1 MNKLLYISIILVLL
15 FGCEKSDDESHRA
28 NEFLLHMEGR
38 YVLKEMYSE
47 EPLDLN
53 FDDVYNTDMFEEM
66 DCQVVYP
73 LELYDASV
81 EYHVSSNRLEL
92 MFEVSNSQVY
102 SESEPYQQCF
112 FNQSLYYSKILV
124 DEGTDDINVITSG
137 TPEREE
143 EYGYLTGGQYNE
155 RKLHLNVDKI
165 LFTSEGWQ
173 TVPIHIIYEWN
184 NP

>member
-1 MNKLLYISIILVLL
+1 MNKFLYLSIILLLL
-15 FGCEKSDDESHRA
+15 FSCDKNDDGRA
-28 NEFLLHMEGR
+28 VSNEYLFYMEGR

-53 FDDVYNTDMFEEM
+53 FDNIYNTDLFEEM

-73 LELYDASV
+73 LQLYDASV
-81 EYHVSSNRLEL
+81 EYHESSDRLEII
-92 MFEVSNSQVY
+92 FDVSNSQVY

-112 FNQSLYYSKILV
+112 VNQSLYYSKILV
-124 DEGTDDINVITSG
+124 DESTGDVSVITSG

-143 EYGYLTGGQYNE
+143 EFGYLTGGHYNE

-173 TVPIHIIYEWN
+173 TIPIHIVYEWN